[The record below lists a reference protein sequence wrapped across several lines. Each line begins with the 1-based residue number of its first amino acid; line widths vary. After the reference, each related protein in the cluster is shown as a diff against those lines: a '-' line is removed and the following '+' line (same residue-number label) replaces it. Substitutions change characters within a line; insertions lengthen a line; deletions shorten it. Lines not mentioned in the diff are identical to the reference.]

1 MKIEM
6 LVGNLRNEMFNV
18 SDLVIEAS
26 WKTKRKGKPS
36 NLEFQIIYS
45 GDFSLDNGNT
55 VSFKVDGNEV
65 FYGYVF
71 EISGSKE
78 KTIKLNAYDQM
89 RYLLF
94 NDTYVFSDKKASD
107 ILKRISNDFGLVT
120 GEIEDT
126 GFVIPRFIQD
136 DKKLIDIIYGSLD
149 KTLVSTKETFLLYD
163 DFGRLSLKNI
173 NNMRQNVVIS
183 GESNLGDYD
192 WQKSIDNEVYN
203 KVKIVR
209 DNKELKC
216 RQVYIA
222 EDKNNMQ
229 NWGTLQYYKKVDD
242 KMTDEQIKEL
252 AEGTLKLKNKEVRTL
267 KLKDVISTD
276 ISNDL
281 KLRAG
286 SGVYVEIGDRNIKQ
300 FYLIEEATHKF
311 SNGNLIMDFELK
323 VV

>member
-6 LVGNLRNEMFNV
+6 LVGNIRENLFNV
-18 SDLVIEAS
+18 SNLVIEAS

-36 NLEFQIIYS
+36 NLEFQIIDN
-45 GDFSLDNGNT
+45 GEFVLDNGNT

-71 EISGSKE
+71 DISGSKE
-78 KTIKLNAYDQM
+78 KTIKLSAYDQI

-94 NDTYVFSDKKASD
+94 NDTYVFTEKKASE
-107 ILKRISNDFGLVT
+107 IIKRISNDFGLIT

-126 GFVIPRFIQD
+126 EFVIPRLIQD

-149 KTLVSTKETFLLYD
+149 KTLLSTKQNFVLYD
-163 DFGRLSLKNI
+163 DFGKLSLKNI

-222 EDKNNMQ
+222 KDDNNMQ
-229 NWGTLQYYKKVDD
+229 KWGTLQYYKKVDD
-242 KMTDEQIKEL
+242 KMTEEQIKEL
-252 AEGTLKLKNKEVRTL
+252 AEGALKLKNKEARTL

-286 SGVYVEIGDRNIKQ
+286 AGVYVEIGDRNIKQ

-311 SNGNLIMDFELK
+311 ANGNLIMDFELK

>member
-6 LVGNLRNEMFNV
+6 LVGNLRKEMFNV

-36 NLEFQIIYS
+36 NLEFQIIDS
-45 GDFSLDNGNT
+45 GDFALDNGNT

-149 KTLVSTKETFLLYD
+149 KTLVSTKQTFVLYD
-163 DFGRLSLKNI
+163 DFGKISLKNI

>member
-252 AEGTLKLKNKEVRTL
+252 AEGTLKLKNKEGRTL

-300 FYLIEEATHKF
+300 FYLIEDATHKF